1 MQENPFSDNILTF
14 KICANWCLLSPIQN
28 LVINGRNPC
37 YHEAEKGTL
46 MLQVY
51 SCKSHGVLADLT
63 WQNTKLIIFLLDS
76 FLVKKSAI
84 EFFFIVSYLAFMHC
98 FSIIHK
104 YLLYFSVSKSKYF
117 FMWRAIQK
125 WRLLQNLEGHKYH

>member
-14 KICANWCLLSPIQN
+14 KICANWCLLSPIPN

-46 MLQVY
+46 LQVY
-51 SCKSHGVLADLT
+51 CCKSHGVLADLT

-76 FLVKKSAI
+76 FLVEKICYRIFLYSI
-84 EFFFIVSYLAFMHC
+84 LLLCIIFLLFINICYISVLVKA
-98 FSIIHK
+98 SI
-104 YLLYFSVSKSKYF
+104 F

-125 WRLLQNLEGHKYH
+125 WWLLQNLEGHKYH